1 MGNLFSGSTCARKET
16 APENIVTAR
25 LIIEKPTVTTIPKK
39 SETAQ
44 TVGLRPIG
52 YEKTVATSSTQE
64 EDRRKFGM

>member
-1 MGNLFSGSTCARKET
+1 MGNLFSGSICARKET
-16 APENIVTAR
+16 PPEDIVTAR
-25 LIIEKPTVTTIPKK
+25 LIIEKPTVTTIPK